1 MDELEVTSIK
11 EGVRFRV
18 HVQPRASR
26 AKVQGVHD
34 GALKVAITAPPV
46 DGEANAALVK
56 LLSKHFGVAR
66 SAVSLVAGERSRN
79 KTVEIRGITVADL
92 R

>member
-1 MDELEVTSIK
+1 M
-11 EGVRFRV
+11 RV
-18 HVQPRASR
+18 YVQPRASR

-46 DGEANAALVK
+46 DGEANAALIK
-56 LLSKHFGVAR
+56 LLAKHFGVAR
-66 SAVSLVAGERSRN
+66 STVSLVAGERSRN
-79 KTVEIRGITVADL
+79 KTVEFRGITVADL

>member
-1 MDELEVTSIK
+1 VDELEVTSI
-11 EGVRFRV
+11 EGGVRFRV

-26 AKVQGVHD
+26 VKVQGVHD

-46 DGEANAALVK
+46 DGEANAALIK
-56 LLSKHFGVAR
+56 LLAKHFGVSR
-66 SAVSLVAGERSRN
+66 SAVSLVAGDRSRK
-79 KTVEIRGITVADL
+79 KTVEVRGITVADL